1 MEIEALTVEAFR
13 NLTPSRH
20 GFHPRMNLLV
30 GANGQG
36 KTNVLESLALVS
48 GRPSFRTADL
58 ADVVRAGEETAAVSV
73 RLSGEADG
81 ALGALLSRGRR
92 EHAWNGKKVSRLEA
106 SRKLPIVF
114 LTAADLGRLGGPPS
128 ERRRALDR
136 VAVALEPGLA
146 AAFRRYEKARAERVA
161 LLAAPGRPDRDAL
174 SSFEEILSDTGA
186 AIAAAR
192 RRRIGPLGRRLAET
206 ARLLGSPWS
215 DVSLRLVSDLPAE
228 GSLEELADALR
239 RGLRQREETDRRAG
253 RALFGPHRDDVRVE
267 SGPTPLS
274 TRASSGETRTL
285 VLAWALAERAL
296 LAEAS
301 GALPV
306 FAFDDFDSEWDPA
319 VLTRFAEA
327 LPDDG
332 QVFLTS
338 ARASVARAL
347 PLPAGAV
354 WAVDAGDLSP
364 SGPLAGRS
372 RLVSP
377 AAAGP
382 QERSEDVLDS

>member
-1 MEIEALTVEAFR
+1 MEIGTLTVEAFR

-58 ADVVRAGEETAAVSV
+58 ADVVRAGEEAAAVSV
-73 RLSGEADG
+73 RVTGETVG

-114 LTAADLGRLGGPPS
+114 LTSTDLGRLGGPPS

-146 AAFRRYEKARAERVA
+146 GDFRRYEKARAERVA
-161 LLAAPGRPDRDAL
+161 LLGSPGRPDRDVL
-174 SSFEEILSDTGA
+174 SSWEEILALSGA

-192 RRRIGPLGRRLAET
+192 RRQIGPLARRLADT
-206 ARLLGSPWS
+206 AALLGSPWG

-228 GSLEELADALR
+228 GDRETLAEALR
-239 RGLRQREETDRRAG
+239 RGLRQSEPGDRRAG
-253 RALFGPHRDDVRVE
+253 RALFGPHRDDVRVV

-285 VLAWALAERAL
+285 VLAWALAERAI
-296 LAEAS
+296 LAEAP

-306 FAFDDFDSEWDPA
+306 FAFDDFDSEWDPV
-319 VLTRFAEA
+319 VLARFAQA

-354 WAVDAGDLSP
+354 WEVAAGALSP
-364 SGPLAGRS
+364 AGLLAGRS
-372 RLVSP
+372 PVVSS
-377 AAAGP
+377 AAAGR

>member
-1 MEIEALTVEAFR
+1 MEIGTLTVEAFR
-13 NLTPSRH
+13 NLTPSRN

-48 GRPSFRTADL
+48 GRSSFRTADL
-58 ADVVRAGEETAAVSV
+58 ADVVRTGEACATVSV
-73 RLSGEADG
+73 RLAGESDG

-92 EHAWNGKKVSRLEA
+92 EHAWNGRKVSRIDA

-114 LTAADLGRLGGPPS
+114 LTSADLGRLGGAPS

-136 VAVALEPGLA
+136 VVVAMEPALA
-146 AAFRRYEKARAERVA
+146 PDYRRYEKARTERVA
-161 LLAAPGRPDRDAL
+161 LLSVPGRPDRDAL
-174 SSFEEILSDTGA
+174 TSWEEILSVAGA
-186 AIAAAR
+186 AIASAR
-192 RRRIGPLGRRLAET
+192 RRHVGPLARRLAVT
-206 ARLLGSPWS
+206 ASRLGSPWS

-228 GSLEELADALR
+228 GEPEELAEALR
-239 RGLRQREETDRRAG
+239 RGLRQSEAADRRAG
-253 RALFGPHRDDVRVE
+253 RALFGPHRDDVCVV
-267 SGPTPLS
+267 SGATSLS

-285 VLAWALAERAL
+285 VLAWALAEREI
-296 LAEAS
+296 LAEAA

-306 FAFDDFDSEWDPA
+306 FAFDDFDSEWDPS

-327 LPDDG
+327 LPDEG

-354 WAVDAGDLSP
+354 WEVAAGALSP
-364 SGPLAGRS
+364 AGRLAGRS
-372 RLVSP
+372 PVVSP
-377 AAAGP
+377 VSVGR